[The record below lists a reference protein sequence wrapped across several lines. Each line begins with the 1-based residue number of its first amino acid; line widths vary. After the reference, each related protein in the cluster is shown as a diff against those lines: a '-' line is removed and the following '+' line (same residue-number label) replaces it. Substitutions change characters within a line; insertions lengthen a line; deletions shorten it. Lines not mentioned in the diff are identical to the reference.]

1 MKNYIALL
9 IGFILI
15 NGCAAYSMTLKD
27 RDGNLVG
34 QTKTYSDW
42 VASCGTT
49 DFTKPSKDKY
59 IFIVKKGK
67 VGPCDSDKVKQDHGY
82 GNKWDWSER
91 SEVKTNSIDMWGKW
105 EWSATIY
112 IDRQCQPAQRN
123 AIFQVHAGGY
133 LVNPPSW
140 FGINEWNMFRHNQKG
155 NRIGSIS
162 PVPNSPFKLK
172 AKINATKEDVKVDYF
187 VNDKFIT
194 STYSQAP
201 EKYTNI
207 FFKFGVYRVN
217 SNCDIKQTYTN
228 VKLER
233 VE

>member
-9 IGFILI
+9 IGFILLT
-15 NGCAAYSMTLKD
+15 GCAAYSMTLKD

-34 QTKTYSDW
+34 QTQTYSDW
-42 VASCGTT
+42 RASCGTT
-49 DFTKPSKDKY
+49 DYTKPRKDKY

-67 VGPCDSDKVKQDHGY
+67 VGPCGSDKVKQDHGY

-105 EWSATIY
+105 EWSATID

-123 AIFQVHAGGY
+123 TIFQVHAGGY

-140 FGINEWNMFRHNQKG
+140 FGINEWNMFRNNQKG
-155 NRIGSIS
+155 NRKGSIS
-162 PVPNSPFKLK
+162 PVPNSPFKLN

-201 EKYTNI
+201 EKYKNI

-228 VKLER
+228 VKLQR